1 LIPESA
7 DKILK
12 ILDKAIDS
20 EVWEGSM
27 ILRVVHKRLMALR
40 GRFSNEQG
48 RKSISKNLDKRVSEL
63 FQDQVVIYIT
73 LYSSSGRSLD
83 TWGKL
88 LRLIESGVQGRPAYR
103 DEMCAKNYVNSKR
116 SAECNGYVAIRVY
129 NKYLLNIPEDKVAKD
144 ALGQPIVSFLP
155 RALDDRN
162 IVEFVHNNSIRY
174 TYKDGQLFPS

>member
-1 LIPESA
+1 MIPESA

-103 DEMCAKNYVNSKR
+103 DEMCAKNYVN
-116 SAECNGYVAIRVY
+116 
-129 NKYLLNIPEDKVAKD
+129 
-144 ALGQPIVSFLP
+144 
-155 RALDDRN
+155 
-162 IVEFVHNNSIRY
+162 RY
-174 TYKDGQLFPS
+174 